1 MKVIEDEYPRIFNYN
16 EKALKNIK
24 ANHVKPNLKKLER
37 NEVINIVTLFL
48 ILGLMLLWFGILVL
62 LENFSKMQMLEVTEI
77 IFKFL
82 TPFIYQMF
90 CFSKQ
95 FQFLLISP
103 GVENLGLFFYLNNF
117 PMRFPAA
124 LPTTY

>member
-82 TPFIYQMF
+82 TPFI
-90 CFSKQ
+90 
-95 FQFLLISP
+95 
-103 GVENLGLFFYLNNF
+103 
-117 PMRFPAA
+117 
-124 LPTTY
+124 